1 VKLII
6 NNQPVVENWTNHSAT
21 TNSGPITLL
30 AGQRYAITVEYFQGV
45 GAAVIRLFWQSES
58 QAQQIVPQSQLFP
71 S

>member
-1 VKLII
+1 
-6 NNQPVVENWTNHSAT
+6 
-21 TNSGPITLL
+21 L

-45 GAAVIRLFWQSES
+45 GAAVIQLFWQSES